1 MDSEEIKQ
9 RLCSARQKQKE
20 LQEKVKALLPS
31 IRDIDD
37 GMHSLAGDL
46 MADDDALEPRILEL
60 QTQLE
65 ERRADLQFAELQLDF
80 WTRRI
85 ERLIDE
91 LCAS

>member
-1 MDSEEIKQ
+1 MDAEKIKQ
-9 RLCSARQKQKE
+9 RLCSARQKQK
-20 LQEKVKALLPS
+20 QFQKAVKDLRPN
-31 IRDIDD
+31 IRGIDD
-37 GMHSLAGDL
+37 DLHSLAEDL
-46 MADDDALEPRILEL
+46 KVDDDALEPRIHEL

-65 ERRADLQFAELQLDF
+65 ERKADLQFVELQINF